1 MISQI
6 DIDAWDFYDSGQ
18 LDDYQNAAAATAIYK
33 SEHAIIYPAL
43 GLAAEAGR

>member
-18 LDDYQNAAAATAIYK
+18 LDDYQKAASSTAIYK
-33 SEHAIIYPAL
+33 SEHL
-43 GLAAEAGR
+43 KLVR